1 MRRITNGAR
10 KAWRT
15 VRIALLAARMLVT
28 VRKAL
33 PWWLAV
39 LIVFGALP
47 IPGPVDNV
55 ALVVA
60 VAILAIFYRPLLRVC
75 VRAAQLET

>member
-1 MRRITNGAR
+1 MRAGTRQ
-10 KAWRT
+10 AWHT
-15 VRIALLAARMLVT
+15 VCVALLAARMLLT

-33 PWWLAV
+33 PWWLTA

-47 IPGPVDNV
+47 IPGPVDNA

-60 VAILAIFYRPLLRVC
+60 VAILAIFYRPLLRIC
-75 VRAAQLET
+75 WRAAQLES